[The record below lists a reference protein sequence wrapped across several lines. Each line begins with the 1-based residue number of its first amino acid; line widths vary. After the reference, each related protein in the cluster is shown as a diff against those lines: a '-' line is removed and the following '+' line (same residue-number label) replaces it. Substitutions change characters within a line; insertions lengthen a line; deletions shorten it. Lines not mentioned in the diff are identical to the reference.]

1 MTKDC
6 ITLNKP
12 ENATGRCSL
21 HTLTVCRQLTL
32 HSYHILKDA
41 LETFTATHGLR
52 RWPDN
57 KNNYQDKIIYGGI
70 AECFD
75 FNTVTLLIS
84 KPTKK
89 QLQNYWLEI
98 KINPRYLFHKDEHPF
113 VYIASEQDCE
123 KIFDRVDIMINSLGI
138 TWMDKSLFYIKRIDL
153 CFNFRLS
160 SKEDAKEYLELLKK
174 GLYPYNFKRMME
186 YSQTGKREIPTKN
199 SFTVCSTNIEFS
211 VYNKYLQLSDESW
224 KYTLEEI
231 EEAEGM
237 LRVELR
243 IKRPKVRHC
252 KKKYSLQEEEHFLFL
267 VSQIAEEQITAYL
280 KRCFG
285 TGKFLKI
292 RYAKKVIEGSSF
304 KKKTKKEMVELIDLT
319 KGKHTLQDAKELLGS
334 YEFSKRMK
342 KFEELGISPITLSKR
357 STHPE
362 FENPIYYIENNC
374 NVPIY
379 F

>member
-1 MTKDC
+1 M
-6 ITLNKP
+6 
-12 ENATGRCSL
+12 
-21 HTLTVCRQLTL
+21 
-32 HSYHILKDA
+32 
-41 LETFTATHGLR
+41 
-52 RWPDN
+52 
-57 KNNYQDKIIYGGI
+57 
-70 AECFD
+70 
-75 FNTVTLLIS
+75 
-84 KPTKK
+84 
-89 QLQNYWLEI
+89 
-98 KINPRYLFHKDEHPF
+98 
-113 VYIASEQDCE
+113 YIASEQDCE

-211 VYNKYLQLSDESW
+211 VYNKYLQLSDKSW

-292 RYAKKVIEGSSF
+292 RYAKK
-304 KKKTKKEMVELIDLT
+304 
-319 KGKHTLQDAKELLGS
+319 
-334 YEFSKRMK
+334 
-342 KFEELGISPITLSKR
+342 
-357 STHPE
+357 
-362 FENPIYYIENNC
+362 
-374 NVPIY
+374 
-379 F
+379 